1 MAAFLYEVEGLNL
14 IVKILQSI
22 IEDED
27 KDSPNGKRSQDLLES
42 CNEILENYIGL
53 ENDFSCPNVKSIY
66 HEFLLDILDE
76 ILGKGLFCDFLYSKM
91 QIKNVQFCEQNDD
104 MIILHVGEP
113 NAS

>member
-1 MAAFLYEVEGLNL
+1 MAAFLFEVEGLNL

-27 KDSPNGKRSQDLLES
+27 KDSPNIKRSQDLLES
-42 CNEILENYIGL
+42 CNEIIENYIGID
-53 ENDFSCPNVKSIY
+53 NDFTCPIIKSIY
-66 HEFLLDILDE
+66 HEFLLEILDDIL
-76 ILGKGLFCDFLYSKM
+76 GRGLFSNFAKM